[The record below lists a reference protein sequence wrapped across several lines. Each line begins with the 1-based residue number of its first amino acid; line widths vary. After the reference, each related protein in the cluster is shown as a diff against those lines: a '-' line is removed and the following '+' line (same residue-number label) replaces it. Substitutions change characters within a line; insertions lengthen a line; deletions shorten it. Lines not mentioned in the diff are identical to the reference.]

1 MTAWISALGLW
12 TTHPDLF
19 DLMELPAGINRED
32 TIDGILLETAE
43 LELLYSD
50 PPFLK
55 RAIGR
60 WSRERLPIW
69 QQLEET
75 LHYDYNPI
83 HNYDRTETRN
93 LNIKRD
99 NNTRSKASGTE
110 DGYRAGYDSGGL
122 VHSEQ
127 TTSTTKGSSRG
138 NENVDEGET
147 IRALG
152 NIGVTT
158 TQQMIESQRQVVQFD
173 LERFIIDDFKQAFC
187 LQVY

>member
-1 MTAWISALGLW
+1 
-12 TTHPDLF
+12 
-19 DLMELPAGINRED
+19 MELPAGVNRGD

-50 PPFLK
+50 PQFLK
-55 RAIGR
+55 KAIGR

-69 QQLEET
+69 QKLEDT

-93 LNIKRD
+93 LNIKR
-99 NNTRSKASGTE
+99 ASDATTKTSSTE
-110 DGYRAGYDSGGL
+110 DAYRAGYDSGGM

-127 TTSTTKGSSRG
+127 VDTTGDGTSTG

-158 TQQMIESQRQVVQFD
+158 TQQMIESQREVVQFD
-173 LERFIIDDFKQAFC
+173 IEQFIIDDFKQAFC

>member
-1 MTAWISALGLW
+1 MAL
-12 TTHPDLF
+12 P
-19 DLMELPAGINRED
+19 EVINRED

-127 TTSTTKGSSRG
+127 ATSKTRGSSRG

-147 IRALG
+147 IRAMG

-158 TQQMIESQRQVVQFD
+158 TQQMIESQRNVVQFD
-173 LERFIIDDFKQAFC
+173 LEKFIADDFKQAFC